1 MKGQEKEKLWG
12 GRFASGT
19 SSLVEEFTQSLDYDR
34 FLALHDLDGSRA
46 HARMLANTGIIT
58 KDELQQI
65 LSGLDRIQ
73 GELEQDEFTWDPGLE
88 DVHMNIEKRL
98 TDLIGA
104 PGQKLHTGRSRND
117 QVALDFRLYTASAL
131 QEWQQA
137 LRELVQALLAQAEAH
152 RETLLPGYT
161 HLQPAQPVCLAQHL
175 LAYARMF
182 MRDHERIEDALPRV
196 KVSPLGAAALAGTT
210 YPLQPEQVAGHVG
223 FEETF
228 KNSMDAVSDRDF
240 VLEGL
245 FIASMTMMHLSRL
258 GEEIILWSN
267 PGFGFIL
274 LPDAYSTGSSIM
286 PQKKN
291 PDVAELVRGKTGG
304 VYGRLMALF
313 TTMKALPLTYNR
325 DMQEDKE
332 PFIEAHR
339 SVSSSV
345 RVMGGMLQQT
355 VFDRERML
363 GALKNGYLNATEL
376 ADYLVFRGMP
386 FRQAHH
392 VTGRLVA
399 FAEEKGQGL
408 EDLNLETLRD
418 FSGLIDGDVYDVLD
432 YQQAVKRRVTPGGT
446 GPDSVEEQIKDIR
459 SWVDKKNGG
468 SV

>member
-12 GRFASGT
+12 GRFTSGT
-19 SSLVEEFTQSLDYDR
+19 SSLVEEFTQSLDFDR
-34 FLALHDLDGSRA
+34 FLALHDLEGSRA
-46 HARMLANTGIIT
+46 HARMLAHAGIISE
-58 KDELQQI
+58 DELQQI
-65 LSGLDRIQ
+65 LSGLDQIQ
-73 GELEQDEFTWDPGLE
+73 YELEQDEFTWDPGLE

-98 TDLIGA
+98 TDLVGA

-117 QVALDFRLYTASAL
+117 QVALDFRLYTAAAL
-131 QEWQQA
+131 QEWQQV
-137 LRELVQALLAQAEAH
+137 LKELIQSLLGQAQAH
-152 RETLLPGYT
+152 RDTLLPGYT

-210 YPLQPEQVAGHVG
+210 YPLQPHQVAGHVG
-223 FEETF
+223 FEEIF

-245 FIASMTMMHLSRL
+245 FIASMIMMHLSRL

-267 PGFGFIL
+267 PGFGFII

-304 VYGRLMALF
+304 VYGRLMALL

-339 SVSSSV
+339 SVSSSL
-345 RVMGGMLQQT
+345 RVMAGMIAQT
-355 VFDRERML
+355 EFDRERMF
-363 GALKNGYLNATEL
+363 GALKDGYLNATEL
-376 ADYLVFRGMP
+376 ADYLVARGMP

-392 VTGRLVA
+392 ITGRLVA
-399 FAEEKGQGL
+399 FAEEKGLGL
-408 EDLNLETLRD
+408 EDIDLDTFRA
-418 FSGLIDGDVYDVLD
+418 FSEIVDSDVYQVLD

-446 GPDSVEEQIKDIR
+446 GPDSVEEQIRDIKGWMDR
-459 SWVDKKNGG
+459 KNGG

>member
-1 MKGQEKEKLWG
+1 MKGKETDKLWG
-12 GRFASGT
+12 GRFASET
-19 SSLVEEFTQSLDYDR
+19 SSVVEEFTQSLDYDR
-34 FLALHDLDGSRA
+34 FLALHDLEGSRA

-58 KDELQQI
+58 KDELEQI

-73 GELEQDEFTWDPGLE
+73 DELEQDKFFWDPGLE
-88 DVHMNIEKRL
+88 DVHMNIERRL
-98 TDLIGA
+98 TDLAGA

-117 QVALDFRLYTASAL
+117 QVALDFRLYTAAAL

-137 LRELVQALLAQAEAH
+137 LKELIQALLEQAETH
-152 RETLLPGYT
+152 RDALLPGYT

-210 YPLQPEQVAGHVG
+210 YPLEPEQVAGYVG
-223 FEETF
+223 FEKVF

-258 GEEIILWSN
+258 GEEFILWSN
-267 PGFGFIL
+267 PGFGFII
-274 LPDAYSTGSSIM
+274 LPDAFSTGSSIM

-304 VYGRLMALF
+304 VYGRLMALL

-339 SVSSSV
+339 CVSSSV
-345 RVMGGMLQQT
+345 QVMAGMVAQME
-355 VFDRERML
+355 FNRERML
-363 GALKNGYLNATEL
+363 GALKEGYLNATEL
-376 ADYLVFRGMP
+376 ADYLVARGMP

-392 VTGRLVA
+392 ITGRLVA
-399 FAEEKGQGL
+399 YAEDKGLGL
-408 EDLNLETLRD
+408 EDVDLETFRA
-418 FSGLIDGDVYDVLD
+418 FSELIHSDVYHVLD
-432 YQQAVKRRVTPGGT
+432 YEQAVKRRGTSGGT
-446 GPDSVEEQIKDIR
+446 GPASVEEQIKDIH
-459 SWVDKKNGG
+459 SWMDKKNGG